1 MDGFGFSPGWSKVSN
16 VRPPKMGAYNMAQT
30 ARMFFSE
37 TTTPT
42 PPKYIPLASGTTEKA
57 SFGSPG
63 SGYATGQY
71 SGFPPTGGPGGAQR
85 GRGLSRGGWRGRG
98 RGGTSGGNTY
108 SKKGAFAYSGM
119 GTCDAYGGV
128 SQMRVKKEKQYST
141 AGKTAAMILNEL
153 YPDFKDQCTYETL
166 LDMKVPRF
174 VCKFNVQGKEFSADA
189 SSKKIAKQ
197 LACERALKDLRPD
210 IVLDVPSFE
219 ETEAGKRLAA
229 LEMSKNSSTETDKT
243 AGKKKK
249 ADPLSTSNSLHD
261 YFLRLC
267 RAKESET
274 GVRFN
279 PEFSFIESPA
289 VNGAKAHLKRFLCKL
304 VMAEQGKVYSHEG
317 VGKSAGKNWVIRQAL
332 IEIFNVGHAELKS
345 IERRAITLRP
355 GNPVTVLL
363 QALSFYD
370 RSMLID
376 VDTADGKLP
385 EPNSRFVAKI
395 TLDNEKTIVGPEEES
410 KQKAKDAACLKV
422 LTEELELTM
431 PTPEDISLK
440 RAASVLSPCYALY
453 QLMLKQSR
461 TTPPDIVYSE
471 ATDISEGAGKP
482 PSFKCTL
489 TVNSKETFEGIG
501 QSKKAAK
508 SAAAEKALAKIFNL
522 DMLSEDAF
530 ELFTAKR
537 IKTDEALEFS
547 LDIADFVRTEYEN
560 LCHAQGCPL
569 TTHIAAFVLVSP
581 EGERKMVS
589 LGAGRNWIVDGRL
602 LANSQG
608 TVLIHMQNA
617 VLARRGFLLYL
628 HKQIENCSDPN
639 CVVERSPNS
648 NKFRLKPGYKV
659 VLYAAF
665 PPLMGRPSGSGKQKL
680 MCHVGNIRARDV
692 PDNLQTMDEIISTGQ
707 INVMSIT
714 DKMLKWNYLGL
725 QGALLSYVLEPIY
738 MTHLCIGSPTHDGHL
753 MQAVLL
759 RFGDARK
766 SELVVKSVQKGIR
779 PQGEMYHDWVEGVGT
794 IERLD
799 PSTGRTVTG
808 SPSRLCKSELFESW
822 SRVLAAMGEDMKP
835 LWSCAEAKRGESVYM
850 NVLENFMAQLKAF
863 GFGQWQR
870 KDQAVDC
877 FQLISFDA

>member
-1 MDGFGFSPGWSKVSN
+1 
-16 VRPPKMGAYNMAQT
+16 
-30 ARMFFSE
+30 
-37 TTTPT
+37 
-42 PPKYIPLASGTTEKA
+42 
-57 SFGSPG
+57 
-63 SGYATGQY
+63 
-71 SGFPPTGGPGGAQR
+71 
-85 GRGLSRGGWRGRG
+85 
-98 RGGTSGGNTY
+98 
-108 SKKGAFAYSGM
+108 
-119 GTCDAYGGV
+119 
-128 SQMRVKKEKQYST
+128 
-141 AGKTAAMILNEL
+141 
-153 YPDFKDQCTYETL
+153 
-166 LDMKVPRF
+166 
-174 VCKFNVQGKEFSADA
+174 
-189 SSKKIAKQ
+189 
-197 LACERALKDLRPD
+197 
-210 IVLDVPSFE
+210 
-219 ETEAGKRLAA
+219 
-229 LEMSKNSSTETDKT
+229 
-243 AGKKKK
+243 
-249 ADPLSTSNSLHD
+249 
-261 YFLRLC
+261 
-267 RAKESET
+267 
-274 GVRFN
+274 
-279 PEFSFIESPA
+279 
-289 VNGAKAHLKRFLCKL
+289 
-304 VMAEQGKVYSHEG
+304 
-317 VGKSAGKNWVIRQAL
+317 
-332 IEIFNVGHAELKS
+332 
-345 IERRAITLRP
+345 
-355 GNPVTVLL
+355 
-363 QALSFYD
+363 
-370 RSMLID
+370 MLID
-376 VDTADGKLP
+376 VDTADGKPP

-453 QLMLKQSR
+453 QLMLKQNR
-461 TTPPDIVYSE
+461 TTQPDIVYSE

-489 TVNSKETFEGIG
+489 TVNSKDTFEGIG

-537 IKTDEALEFS
+537 IKTDEALEFC

-589 LGAGRNWIVDGRL
+589 LGAGRNWVVDGRL

-628 HKQIENCSDPN
+628 HKQIENCNDPN

-648 NKFRLKPGYKV
+648 NKFRLKLGYKV

-665 PPLMGRPSGSGKQKL
+665 PPLIGRPSGSGKQKL

-766 SELVVKSVQKGIR
+766 NELVVKSVQKGIR
-779 PQGEMYHDWVEGVGT
+779 PQGEMYHDWVDGVGT

-850 NVLENFMAQLKAF
+850 NVLENFIAQLKAF
-863 GFGQWQR
+863 DFGQWQR

-877 FQLISFDA
+877 FQLVSFDA